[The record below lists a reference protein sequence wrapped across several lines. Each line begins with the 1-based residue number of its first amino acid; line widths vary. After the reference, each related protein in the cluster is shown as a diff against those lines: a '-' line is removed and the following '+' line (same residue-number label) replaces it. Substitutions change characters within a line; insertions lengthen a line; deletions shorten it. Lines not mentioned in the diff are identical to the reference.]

1 MYTTEDPTVRNWF
14 KKKRVRTCSTYLRVL
29 YAQNSLCIHFDSMG
43 LCVNCIVQYSFRTS
57 CQNKSSKESKS
68 RTCPNRM
75 SVGLGRGLKALADMS
90 AKTVSELNKVLI
102 KKHIQ
107 AKKLS

>member
-1 MYTTEDPTVRNWF
+1 MIYVFGLPQIKPFLSGILCVHYGKDPTVRNWF

-43 LCVNCIVQYSFRTS
+43 LCVNCIVQYSFRTI

-75 SVGLGRGLKALADMS
+75 SVDLGRG
-90 AKTVSELNKVLI
+90 
-102 KKHIQ
+102 
-107 AKKLS
+107 